1 MIKYS
6 IGKGHIDVVKFFL
19 PKYSQ
24 LVTAIINNFGEKEVG
39 DSIAYRAIADAGSA
53 KVLYELET
61 LGCAMEDSFKVELFK
76 AAALVYPKAA
86 ASMIECDPEILQL
99 TLETISPEK
108 LIHRMTT
115 GGAWEALWEM
125 DLTQLSKPVI
135 NEILMHAVRCKKWEC
150 AALLMTALDTTQ
162 VPKELS
168 TSQKGFIVDGYLKL
182 LETKLNKQGLSARIN
197 AHISSIWEGTHALG
211 SLFKQRESVI
221 EVFWSPS
228 RNSAGNQSS
237 LTRRLSRLEDLVGKY
252 QPPAS
257 EPIHK
262 NKLCGDS

>member
-1 MIKYS
+1 MPEYK
-6 IGKGHIDVVKFFL
+6 
-19 PKYSQ
+19 Q
-24 LVTAIINNFGEKEVG
+24 LVIEIINDQRENEVG
-39 DSIAYRAIADAGSA
+39 DSIAYRAIAHEGSA
-53 KVLYELET
+53 KILYELES
-61 LGCAMEDSFKVELFK
+61 LGCAIEDSFKVELFK
-76 AAALVYPKAA
+76 AAVLAQPEAA

-125 DLTQLSKPVI
+125 NLTQLSKPVI

-182 LETKLNKQGLSARIN
+182 LETKLNKQGLSAAIN
-197 AHISSIWEGTHALG
+197 AHIGSIWEGNHGLG

-228 RNSAGNQSS
+228 RNIAGHQSS

-252 QPPAS
+252 QEPS
-257 EPIHK
+257 SVPIHK
-262 NKLCGDS
+262 NK